1 MALSE
6 GLLRPS
12 WAFAALEKT
21 VGRLPSPSWRFVR
34 SLLLGGY
41 ESAPVGVNEA
51 PLPQGARCKRSSTR
65 ALDHEGTDR
74 AHTHPCAP
82 QAKRLNND
90 RVRTQDRGKQR
101 CCGAVT
107 TFDVCRIWDSRAR
120 AIRRPRNT

>member
-21 VGRLPSPSWRFVR
+21 LGRLPSPSWRFVR

-51 PLPQGARCKRSSTR
+51 PLPPKARGAREVAHAMHWITR
-65 ALDHEGTDR
+65 VPVE
-74 AHTHPCAP
+74 
-82 QAKRLNND
+82 
-90 RVRTQDRGKQR
+90 RTP
-101 CCGAVT
+101 T
-107 TFDVCRIWDSRAR
+107 PVCSAGETV
-120 AIRRPRNT
+120 A